1 MYKLY
6 YQPEGVWVG
15 DIMPYAE
22 DGTFYLY
29 HQRDT
34 RKGGVV
40 MGEPF
45 GWALATTSDF
55 ATYEDFGES
64 LVRGTDD
71 EVDQYVY
78 AGTVFKIGETY
89 HALYTGCNRDKV
101 YAGTGQQ
108 VLLHATS
115 TDAVHWEKNITETL
129 LPPQEGYDVRNW
141 RDPYVLWDEDAEE
154 YMLILGSRI
163 GQDKACQTGRIVKFT
178 SKDLETWEF
187 QGDWWAP
194 NLYTMFEMPDLF
206 KMGDWWYLVFSE
218 YSDGNKTRYRMSK
231 SINGPWITPVD
242 DAFDGRAYYA
252 ARTAFDGERRV
263 LFGWVPTRSEAN
275 DGAPYLW
282 AGTFMPLEIV
292 QREDGTLGTKVPDSL
307 RSAFGEGEKLEPFEL
322 TGTSAKEEHVFSANP
337 GSETYCLET
346 SFTFTPGTGGFS
358 IKLHENAETGVAFEY
373 RVDLGQKRM
382 EFHKS
387 PEYPWFQTM
396 NIGLE
401 RPIDLTAGETVNVR
415 LIVDDDIATIFVND
429 VALNAR
435 FYDKPGDGIAI
446 TVTDGTIASVSAP
459 ILAVL

>member
-34 RKGGVV
+34 RKDGVV

-45 GWALATTSDF
+45 GWALATTTDF
-55 ATYEDFGES
+55 ATYQDFGES

-71 EVDQYVY
+71 EVDQYIY
-78 AGTVFKIGETY
+78 AGTVFKVGETY

-101 YAGTGQQ
+101 HAGTGQQ

-141 RDPYVLWDEDAEE
+141 RVPYVLWDEDAEE

-178 SKDLETWEF
+178 SKDLETWKF

-231 SINGPWITPVD
+231 NINGPWITPID

-263 LFGWVPTRSEAN
+263 LFGWVPTRSTA
-275 DGAPYLW
+275 DDSAPYLW

-307 RSAFGEGEKLEPFEL
+307 RAAFGEGEQLEAFEL
-322 TGTSAKEEHVFSANP
+322 TGASAKEEHVFSANP

-346 SFTFTPGTGGFS
+346 SFTFTPGTSGFS

-373 RVDLGQKRM
+373 RIDLGQKRL

-401 RPIDLTAGETVNVR
+401 RPVDLTAGEPVNVR

-446 TVTDGTIASVSAP
+446 TVTDGTITSVSAP
-459 ILAVL
+459 VLAVL